1 MKYSIALFLCFT
13 ALFACR
19 KVDINQDR
27 SERFPT
33 PIDTQTLPV
42 QLQVRKVWQATENVA
57 FSNTFDGARLNGVTV
72 LNDSTFQLTI
82 SPENFPI
89 NPSPWYSFKVWEK
102 TPKRIFLNFT
112 YENGKHRYAPKLS
125 TDGGINW
132 ITASGFNK
140 DKTQLTVEPFKDTL
154 YVSAQEL
161 FTKKQLNEWANS
173 LPNVK
178 QSSVGTT
185 PLKNEIKLI
194 ELNPTTEAKDVIVF
208 FSRQH
213 PPEVTGQFALN
224 SYVETLMEENPQTTA
239 FMKNYRVLVFPML
252 NPDGVQEGHWRHNT
266 GGVDLNRDWDVYNQ
280 PETRQIAEYLVDK
293 VKQNDWRVVL
303 GIDFHSTYEDVYYTN
318 LSDVT
323 SHLPKFTD
331 IWLRLI
337 QERIPNYVPKISPSN
352 VGQPVSKGWFY
363 VQFGAVGIT
372 YEIGDDTDRDFIKK
386 KSEVA
391 AKAMMEILANN

>member
-1 MKYSIALFLCFT
+1 MKHSIVLFLCFA

-19 KVDINQDR
+19 KVDINKDR
-27 SERFPT
+27 TERFPK

-42 QLQVRKVWQATENVA
+42 TMQERKVWQATENVA

-102 TPKRIFLNFT
+102 TPKRIFLNFV
-112 YENGKHRYAPKLS
+112 YENGKHRYAPKSS
-125 TDGGINW
+125 TDGKNW
-132 ITASGFNK
+132 RIAEQFNE
-140 DKTQLTVEPFKDTL
+140 DKTQLIVEPFSDTL
-154 YVSAQEL
+154 HISAQEL
-161 FTKKQLNEWANS
+161 FTKKELSEWASS

-185 PLKNEIKLI
+185 PLRNEIMLI
-194 ELNPTTEAKDVIVF
+194 ELNPETEAKDVIVF

-224 SYVETLMEENPQTTA
+224 SYVETLMEKNPQTAT
-239 FMKNYRVLVFPML
+239 FLKNYRVLVFPML

-280 PETRQIAEYLVDK
+280 PETRQIAEYLVAQ
-293 VKQNDWRVVL
+293 VKKNDWRIVL

-318 LSDVT
+318 LTDAT
-323 SHLPKFTD
+323 SHLPSFTD
-331 IWLRLI
+331 TWLKLI

-372 YEIGDDTDRDFIKK
+372 YEIGDDTDREFIKV

-391 AKAMMEILANN
+391 ARAMIEVLNK

>member
-1 MKYSIALFLCFT
+1 MKHSIVLFLCFT

-19 KVDINQDR
+19 KVDINKDR
-27 SERFPT
+27 TERFPK

-42 QLQVRKVWQATENVA
+42 TMQERKVWQATENVA

-102 TPKRIFLNFT
+102 TPKRIFLNFV

-125 TDGGINW
+125 TNGKNW
-132 ITASGFNK
+132 RIAEQFNEG
-140 DKTQLTVEPFKDTL
+140 KTQLIVEPFSDTL
-154 YVSAQEL
+154 HISAQEL
-161 FTKKQLNEWANS
+161 FTKKELSEWANS

-185 PLKNEIKLI
+185 PLKNEIMLI
-194 ELNPTTEAKDVIVF
+194 ELNPETEAKDVIVF

-224 SYVETLMEENPQTTA
+224 SYVETLMEKNPQTAT
-239 FMKNYRVLVFPML
+239 FLKNYRVLVFPML

-280 PETRQIAEYLVDK
+280 PETRQIAEYLVAQ
-293 VKQNDWRVVL
+293 VKKNDWRIVL

-318 LSDVT
+318 LTDAT
-323 SHLPKFTD
+323 SHLPNFTD
-331 IWLRLI
+331 TWLKLI
-337 QERIPNYVPKISPSN
+337 QERVPNYVPKIAPSN

-372 YEIGDDTDRDFIKK
+372 YEIGDDTDRDFIKV

-391 AKAMMEILANN
+391 AKAMMEILNK